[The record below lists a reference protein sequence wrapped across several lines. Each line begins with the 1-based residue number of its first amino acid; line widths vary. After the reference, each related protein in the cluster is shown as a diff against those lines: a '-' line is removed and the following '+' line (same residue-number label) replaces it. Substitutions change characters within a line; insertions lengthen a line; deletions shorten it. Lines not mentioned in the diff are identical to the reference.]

1 GWQNPLR
8 LVANGAFLRASV
20 SAAQI
25 ALADTRGRRLRPT
38 CSSARSLTPTPAS
51 TLSGSSWLRSSVVHV
66 SGTAT
71 LTPLAGPPNRLKP
84 GGSGGSA
91 PSRAEPL
98 PEQAVP
104 VTRHSVSRVA
114 VSAKRRT
121 RTGLPSSWNGAA
133 LSPRAPC

>member
-1 GWQNPLR
+1 
-8 LVANGAFLRASV
+8 
-20 SAAQI
+20 
-25 ALADTRGRRLRPT
+25 
-38 CSSARSLTPTPAS
+38 
-51 TLSGSSWLRSSVVHV
+51 VHV

-133 LSPRAPC
+133 LSPRAPCRHDPAEPTGGTAASARHPRESVRRRAASVPPYGEHP